1 VPHIIVEYSANLE
14 THADIPGL
22 IRTVHQ
28 AALSSGL
35 FAKAAVRTRG
45 ERRDVFAIADEH
57 PKNAFVATTV
67 RMAAG
72 RPEAE
77 RQRLADLVF
86 DAVCGYLDRAGPH
99 GRLALSFEIQEIVE
113 VGARR
118 RNALHALPM
127 GAAATAAVAPE
138 TR

>member
-1 VPHIIVEYSANLE
+1 VPHVIVEYSANIQK
-14 THADIPGL
+14 HADIPGL

-28 AALSSGL
+28 AALASGL
-35 FAKAAVRTRG
+35 FATAAVRTRA

-57 PKNAFVATTV
+57 PRNAFVAITI

-72 RPEAE
+72 RTEAE

-86 DAVCGYLDRAGPH
+86 DAACDYLDRGGPH
-99 GRLALSFEIQEIVE
+99 ERLALSFEIQDIID

-118 RNALHALPM
+118 RNALHARPIDRP
-127 GAAATAAVAPE
+127 ASTAATPE
-138 TR
+138 AR